1 MGQLADGLG
10 GDAGL
15 LFGVLEGVALDL
27 GLVLVVVARRA
38 LDEGLVLE
46 ARGDDLSTD
55 GVRQGDV
62 AADVEAEPDVGP
74 LGGARPA
81 RVDRVEAGAVPN
93 ATEEVVEED
102 RMRLAGI
109 AAPEDDQ
116 IGVLDLTI

>member
-1 MGQLADGLG
+1 VGELADRLGRDPGLT
-10 GDAGL
+10 L
-15 LFGVLEGVALDL
+15 GVVEGVALDL
-27 GLVLVVVARRA
+27 GLVGVVVARRA
-38 LDEGLVLE
+38 LDERLVLE
-46 ARGDDLSTD
+46 PRGDDLSPD
-55 GVRQGDV
+55 GIGQGDV

-81 RVDRVEAGAVPN
+81 WIDRVEAGPVSDA
-93 ATEEVVEED
+93 AEEVVEED